1 MGKITIDK
9 ERCKGCGLCV
19 LNCPKKILVIS
30 ETESNRNG
38 YFVVKMTDETA
49 CITGS
54 MGLQPSASLGEH
66 TPLFEPVHG
75 SWPQAAGQNIANPL
89 AQILSAAMLLEHFGL
104 EKEGALV
111 REAVNASLD
120 ANVRTPEI
128 QVEGGAKYGTR
139 EVGEWIVDYIMRK

>member
-49 CITGS
+49 CIGC
-54 MGLQPSASLGEH
+54 
-66 TPLFEPVHG
+66 
-75 SWPQAAGQNIANPL
+75 ANCGVMCPDSV
-89 AQILSAAMLLEHFGL
+89 I
-104 EKEGALV
+104 
-111 REAVNASLD
+111 
-120 ANVRTPEI
+120 T
-128 QVEGGAKYGTR
+128 VER
-139 EVGEWIVDYIMRK
+139 